1 MASLDPKAQ
10 NELLEEVEEVFTVA
24 DNDMLDKPISD
35 KDVKA
40 SLLSANRNSS
50 PGSDGITYLVYLTC
64 WKAPRAAPERRHQRD
79 RQGRQV
85 ARVHAELLLGVFS
98 KIGE

>member
-35 KDVKA
+35 EDVKA

-64 WKAPRAAPERRHQRD
+64 WKALGQHLSDVIREIIKEGKLPESMQNSFL
-79 RQGRQV
+79 V
-85 ARVHAELLLGVFS
+85 
-98 KIGE
+98 